1 MWVPSQTHMH
11 RSEGNDISY
20 LVHPGTVK
28 ERNEGVRQWAPFG
41 SPSTRSP
48 PPPTN
53 TQIILFPFQDRFI
66 KLCRKCMFSHP
77 RSWCWFAGR
86 CPHRRSCRTLCKRS
100 DTPNV
105 NQVWT
110 RICESDVERGTV
122 LPDGHGAV
130 RVDVFHSLDIR
141 VQLRVTVQVSCT
153 APLQVDSGITHYFT
167 FITTGAHFR

>member
-1 MWVPSQTHMH
+1 MGVNWISIKCTVSNTHMH
-11 RSEGNDISY
+11 RSERKHVSY

-53 TQIILFPFQDRFI
+53 TQIILFPFQDLFI
-66 KLCRKCMFSHP
+66 KLSRLCRKCMFSHP

-86 CPHRRSCRTLCKRS
+86 CPHHRSCHTLCRKS
-100 DTPNV
+100 NTLNV
-105 NQVWT
+105 NQVWMHT
-110 RICESDVERGTV
+110 CESDVEWGFF
-122 LPDGHGAV
+122 LPDGYGAV
-130 RVDVFHSLDIR
+130 RVDVFYSLDIC

-153 APLQVDSGITHYFT
+153 APLQVDSDITH
-167 FITTGAHFR
+167 